1 MLYTNNKELGS
12 EVFEEYGRKYFRL
25 QLSPH

>member
-1 MLYTNNKELGS
+1 MLFTNNKELGS
-12 EVFEEYGRKYFRL
+12 KAFEEYGRKYFRL